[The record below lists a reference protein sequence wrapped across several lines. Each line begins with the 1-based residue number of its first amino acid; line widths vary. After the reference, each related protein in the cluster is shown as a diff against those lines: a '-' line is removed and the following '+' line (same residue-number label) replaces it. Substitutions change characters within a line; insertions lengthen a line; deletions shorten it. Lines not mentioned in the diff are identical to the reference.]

1 LVKESSSGIP
11 APVAAET
18 TTFFDD
24 LFDGDPQARRS
35 ALDERH
41 RAFDEVL
48 AGRRRAVIYPAARMA
63 REAAARLKSLG
74 VHVVAFG
81 DGNPAMQG
89 SHIDGLP
96 VLSPAEVVAA
106 HRGDVV
112 LIASTMHDSAINRDL
127 LARGCEAV
135 VPVGYL
141 NLRLPGVFRS
151 REYDGAFLAATDPAN
166 RPAIEKVFALLADS
180 ESRRVFA
187 SKLAFYVTLEK
198 PYLDGIR
205 SPGTIYFDPSV
216 YTLGSDE
223 IVADGGAFVGDT
235 LASFLGCSSGR
246 FRGYIAFEPDPE
258 SYAKLSAVAATD
270 PARISAVRA
279 GLAFQES
286 SARFRSTHGADS
298 RLLGE
303 DELGG
308 DRVPVVSLDG
318 FFAGREAPT
327 LIKMDIEGAEADA
340 LQGAGV
346 TLRSAAPTLAISVY
360 HFPTDLWTIPL
371 LINRLMPSGRLY
383 LRHYTNEIDDTV
395 CYAVPPGRHSTT

>member
-1 LVKESSSGIP
+1 
-11 APVAAET
+11 
-18 TTFFDD
+18 
-24 LFDGDPQARRS
+24 
-35 ALDERH
+35 
-41 RAFDEVL
+41 
-48 AGRRRAVIYPAARMA
+48 
-63 REAAARLKSLG
+63 
-74 VHVVAFG
+74 
-81 DGNPAMQG
+81 
-89 SHIDGLP
+89 
-96 VLSPAEVVAA
+96 
-106 HRGDVV
+106 
-112 LIASTMHDSAINRDL
+112 
-127 LARGCEAV
+127 
-135 VPVGYL
+135 
-141 NLRLPGVFRS
+141 
-151 REYDGAFLAATDPAN
+151 
-166 RPAIEKVFALLADS
+166 
-180 ESRRVFA
+180 
-187 SKLAFYVTLEK
+187 
-198 PYLDGIR
+198 
-205 SPGTIYFDPSV
+205 
-216 YTLGSDE
+216 
-223 IVADGGAFVGDT
+223 
-235 LASFLGCSSGR
+235 
-246 FRGYIAFEPDPE
+246 
-258 SYAKLSAVAATD
+258 VAATD